1 MSVNYDVIKDRLF
14 KRISRTG
21 EEIKNDFPNV
31 LRDAIKHKIWQ
42 HYTKADGTKFNNLG
56 EWLTYSFPNGCSM
69 GGQSY
74 FISYED
80 ALQLTSGYRE
90 LHGLLVKHR
99 PSTSGKQGGRPKK
112 ETVDNINGFPKRATG
127 TSRAY
132 IEQRLQQDHP
142 KIWKEYRDGKIK
154 SARQAGI
161 QAGFIKDSHDP
172 LKRLKSNWNKATKR
186 QRDEFIEF
194 LVGEGWIID

>member
-1 MSVNYDVIKDRLF
+1 
-14 KRISRTG
+14 
-21 EEIKNDFPNV
+21 
-31 LRDAIKHKIWQ
+31 
-42 HYTKADGTKFNNLG
+42 
-56 EWLTYSFPNGCSM
+56 M

-74 FISYED
+74 FINYED

-99 PSTSGKQGGRPKK
+99 PKSQGKRNDF
-112 ETVDNINGFPKRATG
+112 VNNINEVKAPKRAQG

-142 KIWKEYRDGKIK
+142 KIWEEYRDGKIK

-186 QRDEFIEF
+186 QRDKFIEF
-194 LVGEGWIID
+194 LVDEGWIVD